1 MTTKDLSLTH
11 LIKPSTSDKPSPL
24 ILMLHGYGSDEKD
37 LFAFASYLPEKYTV
51 VSVRAPYRMQPMGN
65 AWYAINFDADANKFS
80 DTEQALASREKIKH
94 FISEAIDAYNIDAD
108 NITLFGFS
116 QGTILSFA
124 TALTYPH
131 LIKNIIGLSGYID
144 KNMINITNKE
154 ALKTLKVFSSH
165 GTADQV
171 IPVEW
176 SRKTPEILESLG
188 IDCVFKEFPIGHG
201 VNQDNFEAVLDWLK
215 RH

>member
-1 MTTKDLSLTH
+1 MTTKNLSLPH
-11 LIKPSTSDKPSPL
+11 LIRPSNQKEPSPL

-37 LFAFASYLPEKYTV
+37 LFAFADYLPEQYTV
-51 VSVRAPYRMQPMGN
+51 ISVQAPYSLQPMGY

-80 DTEQALASREKIKH
+80 DTKQAIESREKIKT
-94 FISEAIDAYNIDAD
+94 FITEAAQAYHINPEEVS
-108 NITLFGFS
+108 LFGFS

-131 LIKNIIGLSGYID
+131 LVKNIIGLSGYID
-144 KNMINITNKE
+144 MNMIDMADKN
-154 ALKTLKVFSSH
+154 ALKKLQVFSSH
-165 GTADQV
+165 GSVDQV

-176 SRKTPEILESLG
+176 GRKTPEILKSFD
-188 IDCVFKEFPIGHG
+188 IDCEFKEFPIGHG
-201 VNQDNFEAVLDWLK
+201 VNQANFEAVLDWLK